1 MTCMQEASVLFAPS
15 RESII
20 ISKES
25 FLKGARGQYSVG
37 KLEAIKDWQRVP
49 QGSDRLG
56 QKWGY

>member
-1 MTCMQEASVLFAPS
+1 MTCMQEASVLFAPL

-37 KLEAIKDWQRVP
+37 KLEAIKDW
-49 QGSDRLG
+49 
-56 QKWGY
+56 